1 MKFCRSHT
9 FPFRYPFSISKIS
22 SYRPTYQPLYLKSSL
37 FSKRY
42 TNGARL
48 TLTFYW
54 TLFHLC
60 ISSLSEW
67 HIYLVVKSYSLI
79 PSIPRIL
86 TVIYSFCSVFISID
100 FFTHQSLWT
109 DDKNQLYNVTSFLF
123 KQVMEC
129 SFCTLWGCIFGK
141 TTFDRLNK
149 RADWP
154 VTRQKEVR
162 QERQTE
168 MMLGKRLELQGV
180 TSQTQRGVRWIYHVE

>member
-1 MKFCRSHT
+1 MEFCSPQT
-9 FPFRYPFSISKIS
+9 FPFHYPFSISKIS
-22 SYRPTYQPLYLKSSL
+22 SSRPTYQPLYLKSSL

-60 ISSLSEW
+60 IPSLSEW

-100 FFTHQSLWT
+100 SFTHQSLWT
-109 DDKNQLYNVTSFLF
+109 DDKTNFIMLPLSFSNKLWNALF
-123 KQVMEC
+123 VHCEDV
-129 SFCTLWGCIFGK
+129 SL
-141 TTFDRLNK
+141 
-149 RADWP
+149 A
-154 VTRQKEVR
+154 RQPLIGLIKELTG
-162 QERQTE
+162 Q
-168 MMLGKRLELQGV
+168 
-180 TSQTQRGVRWIYHVE
+180 